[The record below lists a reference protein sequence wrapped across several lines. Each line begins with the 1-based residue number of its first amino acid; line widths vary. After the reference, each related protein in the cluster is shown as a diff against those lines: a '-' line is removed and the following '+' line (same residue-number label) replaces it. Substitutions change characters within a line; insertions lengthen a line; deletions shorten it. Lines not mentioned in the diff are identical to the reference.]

1 MDATIDPWWEDE
13 LAGCVFVDERLG
25 QRLRKL
31 IERMAGAIGASLPLA
46 GQDWA
51 NTKAA
56 DRFFCHDR
64 VSEAQIL
71 AGHFQATHDRFA
83 ATDGPIL
90 VIQDTTEFTFQRQ
103 RAEAV
108 GIICGVNSG
117 KDEQRQGQSRPLP
130 HAYGLR
136 PSHAHL
142 PCGDNGRSAVG
153 PIGRE
158 GLVAAAV
165 QGPRRAQAQDQSD
178 AGSDG
183 AQGEHPLA

>member
-31 IERMAGAIGASLPLA
+31 IERRAGAIGASLPLA
-46 GQDWA
+46 CQDGA

-56 DRFFCHDR
+56 ERFFSHDR
-64 VSEAQIL
+64 GSEAQIL
-71 AGHFQATHDRFA
+71 AGHFQAPHDRFA

-90 VIQDTTEFTFQRQ
+90 VIQDTTEFTVQRQ

-108 GIICGVNSG
+108 GLTCRVNRG
-117 KDEQRQGQSRPLP
+117 KDKAGRFRMPTVC
-130 HAYGLR
+130 GLLMHT
-136 PSHAHL
+136 SLAHL
-142 PCGDNGRSAVG
+142 AGGDDGRSAVG
-153 PIGRE
+153 PLGGE

-165 QGPRRAQAQDQSD
+165 QGHRRAQAQDQSD
-178 AGSDG
+178 AGSDR

>member
-1 MDATIDPWWEDE
+1 MAWSESGVIACLAPNRLPVRCLMDATIDPWWEDE

-56 DRFFCHDR
+56 YRFFCHDR
-64 VSEAQIL
+64 DSEAQIL

-108 GIICGVNSG
+108 GITCRVNSG

-130 HAYGLR
+130 LSITHILAGGLR
-136 PSHAHL
+136 ASRR
-142 PCGDNGRSAVG
+142 GRWRS
-153 PIGRE
+153 
-158 GLVAAAV
+158 
-165 QGPRRAQAQDQSD
+165 
-178 AGSDG
+178 
-183 AQGEHPLA
+183 